1 MKSLITLLDKALSK
15 TLVLLMAAI
24 VLVVTWQVATRFLMA
39 SPSSYTEELARF
51 LLIWIGVLGGS
62 YALRTRAHLGID
74 IMTTKLHG
82 RQKDMLMVGIY
93 LAIIL
98 FSALILVAGGI
109 KLVSLTFTLNQ
120 ISASLGIK
128 MGYIYL
134 VLPLSGVIMI
144 IYSLDVILDALKG
157 QTTVEEAS

>member
-1 MKSLITLLDKALSK
+1 MKALVSLIDTLLSK
-15 TLVLLMAAI
+15 FLVALMASI
-24 VLVVTWQVATRFLMA
+24 VLVVTWQVVTRFLM
-39 SPSSYTEELARF
+39 STPSSYTEELARF

-62 YALRTRAHLGID
+62 WALRTRAHLGID
-74 IMTTKLHG
+74 IMTTKLKG

-98 FSALILVAGGI
+98 FATLILVIGGI
-109 KLVSLTFTLNQ
+109 KLVSLTFVLNQ

-134 VLPLSGVIMI
+134 VLPVSGIIMI
-144 IYSLDVILDALKG
+144 IYSLDVILDAMKG
-157 QTTVEEAS
+157 HTAVEEVN

>member
-1 MKSLITLLDKALSK
+1 MKVLVQLLDNILSK
-15 TLVLLMAAI
+15 ILVFLMAFI
-24 VLVVTWQVATRFLMA
+24 VIVVTWQVITRFLM
-39 SPSSYTEELARF
+39 STPSSYTEELARF

-74 IMTTKLHG
+74 ILTTKLQG

-98 FSALILVAGGI
+98 FSALIMVAGGI

-134 VLPLSGVIMI
+134 VLPLSGIIMI
-144 IYSLDVILDALKG
+144 IYSLDVIIDSLKG
-157 QTTVEEAS
+157 RSAIEEVN

>member
-1 MKSLITLLDKALSK
+1 MKVLVQLLDNILSK
-15 TLVLLMAAI
+15 ILVFLMAFI
-24 VLVVTWQVATRFLMA
+24 VIVVTWQVITRFLM
-39 SPSSYTEELARF
+39 STPSSYTEELARF

-74 IMTTKLHG
+74 ILTTKLQG

-98 FSALILVAGGI
+98 FSALIMVAGGI

-134 VLPLSGVIMI
+134 VLPLSGIIMI
-144 IYSLDVILDALKG
+144 IYSLYVIIYSLK
-157 QTTVEEAS
+157 VRSAIE